1 MLNIDEIQN
10 GIVIDHIKAG
20 TAVGLMVM
28 LGITG
33 NKTANV
39 ALIQN
44 ARSHKADCGRKDII
58 KVEGDAS
65 WLNLDVL
72 AYLDPDISV
81 TVIENGKAVRKEK
94 PKPPKRLVNIV
105 RCRNPR
111 CISSIEEE
119 CDQIFEMSS
128 NGKYRCIYCEHGAAG
143 EAGIIGTKAKGSAS
157 TTALLRSF
165 LYTVR
170 TVRT

>member
-10 GIVIDHIKAG
+10 GIVIDHITAG
-20 TAVGLMVM
+20 TAIGLMGL
-28 LGITG
+28 LGIKG
-33 NKTANV
+33 NRTASV

-44 ARSHKADCGRKDII
+44 ARSFKSSSGRKDII
-58 KVEGDAS
+58 KVEGDYS

-72 AYLDPDISV
+72 AYLDPNITV
-81 TVIENGKAVRKEK
+81 TVIQDGRAVKKEK
-94 PKPPKRLVNIV
+94 PQPPKVLKNIV

-128 NGKYRCIYCEHGAAG
+128 NGKYRCIYCEQ
-143 EAGIIGTKAKGSAS
+143 ELQVK
-157 TTALLRSF
+157 RD
-165 LYTVR
+165 
-170 TVRT
+170 

>member
-20 TAVGLMVM
+20 TAVGLMDL
-28 LGITG
+28 LGIKG
-33 NKTANV
+33 NRTANV

-58 KVEGDAS
+58 
-65 WLNLDVL
+65 
-72 AYLDPDISV
+72 PDISV

-128 NGKYRCIYCEHGAAG
+128 NGKYRCIYCETQA
-143 EAGIIGTKAKGSAS
+143 EK
-157 TTALLRSF
+157 
-165 LYTVR
+165 
-170 TVRT
+170 

>member
-20 TAVGLMVM
+20 TAVGLMDL
-28 LGITG
+28 LGIAG
-33 NKTANV
+33 NRTASV

-44 ARSHKADCGRKDII
+44 ARSSKTASGRKDII

-72 AYLDPDISV
+72 AYLDPGISV
-81 TVIENGKAVRKEK
+81 TIIENGKAVRKEK
-94 PKPPKRLVNIV
+94 PMPPKRLVNIV
-105 RCRNPR
+105 KCRNPR

-119 CDQIFEMSS
+119 CDQIFELSC
-128 NGKYRCIYCEHGAAG
+128 NGKYRRIYCEQ
-143 EAGIIGTKAKGSAS
+143 ELQVKPE
-157 TTALLRSF
+157 
-165 LYTVR
+165 
-170 TVRT
+170 

>member
-20 TAVGLMVM
+20 TAVGLMEL

-65 WLNLDVL
+65 WLNLELL

-128 NGKYRCIYCEHGAAG
+128 NGKYRCIYCEQ
-143 EAGIIGTKAKGSAS
+143 ELQVKPE
-157 TTALLRSF
+157 
-165 LYTVR
+165 
-170 TVRT
+170 

>member
-20 TAVGLMVM
+20 TAIGLMDL
-28 LGITG
+28 LGIKG
-33 NKTANV
+33 NRTASV

-44 ARSHKADCGRKDII
+44 ARSHKAESGRKDII

-81 TVIENGKAVRKEK
+81 TVIENGKAVKKEK
-94 PKPPKRLVNIV
+94 P
-105 RCRNPR
+105 
-111 CISSIEEE
+111 
-119 CDQIFEMSS
+119 QIFELSS
-128 NGKYRCIYCEHGAAG
+128 NGKYRCIYCEQ
-143 EAGIIGTKAKGSAS
+143 ELQVKPE
-157 TTALLRSF
+157 
-165 LYTVR
+165 
-170 TVRT
+170 

>member
-20 TAVGLMVM
+20 TAVGLMEL

-65 WLNLDVL
+65 WLNL
-72 AYLDPDISV
+72 
-81 TVIENGKAVRKEK
+81 
-94 PKPPKRLVNIV
+94 V

-128 NGKYRCIYCEHGAAG
+128 NGKYRCIYCEQ
-143 EAGIIGTKAKGSAS
+143 ELQVKPE
-157 TTALLRSF
+157 
-165 LYTVR
+165 
-170 TVRT
+170 